1 MSLMKLRQS
10 MKDDAKLLRHAIEA
24 IELIEEFLGVMTFSE
39 FENDNKTISAV
50 VRQIEIIGEAMKHLS
65 PVFQQKYPELRI
77 ADAVGMRNIIVHE
90 YFDVD
95 LKVVWDTC
103 VEDIPK
109 LKKAV
114 SDILIVIEKDGV

>member
-1 MSLMKLRQS
+1 